1 MAELTLIPNGDS
13 FAALVCSS
21 GTVHYA
27 LVDDPVATPDDL
39 GTYVY
44 KNGASGPSAATDLF
58 DLPNHGAEAGVI
70 NYVRVYHRHRDN
82 NAGCAMSSQPY
93 VRTGGSDYAG
103 TSVASTTS
111 FVTSYTEWAT
121 NPNTGLAWTW
131 TDIDNLIAGVKLT
144 GNSVWTPEDN
154 SDPKYPIE
162 GYWTNYAAMC
172 TQVYVVVG
180 YTSGWSG
187 KMSGVA
193 SPAKVMG
200 VAAADIATVKGV
212 A

>member
-1 MAELTLIPNGDS
+1 VPELTLIPNGDNTV
-13 FAALVCSS
+13 ALVCSS

-27 LVDDPVATPDDL
+27 LVDDPVASPDDL

-44 KNGASGPSAATDLF
+44 KNGASGLSAATDLF
-58 DLPNHGAEAGVI
+58 DLPNHGTEAGAI
-70 NYVRVYHRHRDN
+70 NYVRVYHRHRSN
-82 NAGCAMSSQPY
+82 YAITMYSQPY
-93 VRTGGSDYAG
+93 VRMGVTDYAG
-103 TSVASTTS
+103 TQVSITMTWTTN
-111 FVTSYTEWAT
+111 YTEWAT
-121 NPNTGLAWTW
+121 NPNTSVAWTW

-144 GNSVWTPEDN
+144 GNSVWTPEDY
-154 SDPKYPIE
+154 SDPKNPIE
-162 GYWTNYAAMC
+162 GYWTDYAAMC

-200 VAAADIATVKGV
+200 VAAADIAAVKGV
-212 A
+212 T